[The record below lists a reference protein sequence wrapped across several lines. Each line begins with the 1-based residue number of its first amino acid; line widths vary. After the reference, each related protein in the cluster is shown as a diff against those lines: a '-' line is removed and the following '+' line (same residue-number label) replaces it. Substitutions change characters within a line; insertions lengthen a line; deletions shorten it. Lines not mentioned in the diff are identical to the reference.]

1 MQLFGRGKLR
11 QKKRSKLFVALDKHH
26 KYERRDY
33 TVSTTGHA
41 THGFNGIEEAIRDI
55 KEGKII
61 IVVDDDDRKNEGDFV
76 CAAEFVDANV
86 INFLAKNGRGIICAP
101 LLPERAKELGLDLM
115 VDSNTS
121 LHETPFTVSVDY
133 IHGTT
138 TGVSAADRAATVRAL
153 IDPQT
158 KPSDL
163 ARPGH
168 VFPLRALEGGV
179 LRRTGHTE
187 AVVDLCKLAGLHAAG
202 VLCEI
207 MNDDGTMARVPDLM
221 KLARHFHMKT
231 ITVRDLIEYR
241 MTREKLVHRIVNTK
255 LPTKYGEFQI
265 YLYRS
270 ETDSKEHIALVKGE
284 IKPDAPTLVRVHSEC
299 LTGDLFGSLRC
310 DCNEQLISA
319 ILMVEKAGSGIVLYM
334 RQEGRGIGL
343 VNKLK
348 AYRLQDEG
356 LDTVEANEKLGFR
369 PDLRDYGIGA
379 QILRDLGVTR
389 MKLLTNNPTKV
400 VGLHGYGLDIVERVP
415 LEMDPNAVNERYLK
429 TKRDKLGHLILVD
442 SQKKAE

>member
-1 MQLFGRGKLR
+1 MT
-11 QKKRSKLFVALDKHH
+11 SA
-26 KYERRDY
+26 
-33 TVSTTGHA
+33 GHEPR
-41 THGFNGIEEAIRDI
+41 GFNSIDEAIEEIRN
-55 KEGKII
+55 GKIV
-61 IVVDDDDRKNEGDFV
+61 IVVDDDDRENEGDFV
-76 CAAEFVDANV
+76 CAAEFVDASV

-101 LLPERAKELGLDLM
+101 LETARAKELGLDLM

-121 LHETPFTVSVDY
+121 LHETPFTVSIDH

-138 TGVSAADRAATVRAL
+138 TGVSASDRAATIRSLVQ
-153 IDPQT
+153 PNT

-168 VFPLRALEGGV
+168 IFPLRALDGGV
-179 LRRTGHTE
+179 LRRAGHTE
-187 AVVDLCKLAGLHAAG
+187 AVVDLCKLAGLYPAG

-207 MNDDGTMARVPDLM
+207 MNDDGTMARVPDLL
-221 KLARHFHMKT
+221 KIARHFHLK
-231 ITVRDLIEYR
+231 IVTVKDLIEYR
-241 MTREKLVHRIVNTK
+241 MTKEKLVQRLVATN
-255 LPTKYGEFQI
+255 LPTKYGTFQI
-265 YLYRS
+265 NLYKS

-284 IKPDAPTLVRVHSEC
+284 IKPDVPVLVRVHSEC

-319 ILMVEKAGSGIVLYM
+319 IAMVEKAGTGVVLYM

-348 AYRLQDEG
+348 AYKLQDEG

-379 QILRDLGVTR
+379 QILRDLGVKKIR
-389 MKLLTNNPTKV
+389 LLTNNPKKV
-400 VGLHGYGLDIVERVP
+400 VGLQGYGLEIVERVS
-415 LEMDPNAVNERYLK
+415 LEMDANEVNERYLK
-429 TKRDKLGHLILVD
+429 TKRDKMGHLILVD
-442 SQKKAE
+442 PQKKAE